1 YSAPEVL
8 CENEHT
14 KKSDIYSFGII
25 MSEVSKGELAFL
37 RQEKND
43 TIIYSICNDNTRPG
57 FGKRTPEIY
66 INFAGECMDKDAG
79 KRPDAR
85 KICDTLNS
93 WMEDKIFEID
103 NDAEE
108 KIESSGI
115 IISEV

>member
-1 YSAPEVL
+1 MQQL
-8 CENEHT
+8 KLLLNEPNKPT
-14 KKSDIYSFGII
+14 QAQEPILPQTNII
-25 MSEVSKGELAFL
+25 ISL
-37 RQEKND
+37 R
-43 TIIYSICNDNTRPG
+43 